1 MLNSPVI
8 VPLIY
13 SFVLQNE
20 GFTTPKAGNK
30 KITRFIILFILF
42 FLFFSGQ
49 TKQDEALDCY
59 GRAANLFK
67 MAKKWSQVISL
78 NFGNYMNY
86 DNWSGI
92 WMETGMRGGKGEGKH
107 RTHQGKFQKTC

>member
-20 GFTTPKAGNK
+20 GFTTPKAVNK

-67 MAKKWSQVISL
+67 MAKKWSQVIIL
-78 NFGNYMNY
+78 NFENYMHK
-86 DNWSGI
+86 
-92 WMETGMRGGKGEGKH
+92 TGLAFRCKQGVEGGRGRVNI